1 MFWILSVV
9 VVDFPIFPTGFPK
22 PCAKYFGASSRAR
35 ARAPFDAGATV
46 KFSVVGLVAAG
57 RLFGRP
63 VVGRGR
69 VCLRVSRVRARVC
82 PVGPPGFVVVAS
94 FRPDTCPFFFF
105 SFLFSFRDRT

>member
-1 MFWILSVV
+1 MFRILSVV

-22 PCAKYFGASSRAR
+22 PCAKYFGAS

-46 KFSVVGLVAAG
+46 KFSVVGLVAAH

-82 PVGPPGFVVVAS
+82 PVGPPWFVVVAS
-94 FRPDTCPFFFF
+94 FRPETRIHVRFFFP
-105 SFLFSFRDRT
+105 